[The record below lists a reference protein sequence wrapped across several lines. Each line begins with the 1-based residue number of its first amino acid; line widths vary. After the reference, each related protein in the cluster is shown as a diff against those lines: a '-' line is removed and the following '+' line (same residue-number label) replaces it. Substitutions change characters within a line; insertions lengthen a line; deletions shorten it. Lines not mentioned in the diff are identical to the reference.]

1 MTVRMLNKSYL
12 QFSAISTPLVTVT
25 LIEDAR
31 SVNKACIGQKTV
43 NTKIAIEYHN
53 RAVFQFVIF
62 TKH

>member
-1 MTVRMLNKSYL
+1 MAVRMLNKSYF
-12 QFSAISTPLVTVT
+12 QYSAISTKLVTVT
-25 LIEDAR
+25 LNQDAR
-31 SVNKACIGQKTV
+31 SVNKACVG